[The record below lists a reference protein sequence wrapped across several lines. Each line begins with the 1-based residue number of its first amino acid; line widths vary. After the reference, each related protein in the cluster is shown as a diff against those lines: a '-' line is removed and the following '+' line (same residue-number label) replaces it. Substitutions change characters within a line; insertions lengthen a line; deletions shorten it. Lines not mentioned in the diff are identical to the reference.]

1 MGAARHPLVRAGG
14 IRSASLWL
22 VRRRLRT
29 DGRRALIL
37 VLVITVAAT
46 SFTVLGGVQT
56 WRLEIV
62 GAPAPAPVASYDL
75 LVLPADAPGSAEQ
88 SGPHSLVRPRRWQDV
103 YGGITLTQ
111 SQQIQEMPG
120 VDIAAPIAMVGY
132 ILQTVHVAVP
142 IPPAQLDA
150 PALYSASITHTT
162 DQGLSTV
169 VSPNVAFTYV
179 TPDPLT
185 DPLAHTADKRCP
197 VDTGAD
203 AAHGGDP
210 FAVQTRRAGTCW
222 STRTG
227 PTTKWAGNTPW
238 PSVQDTW
245 TFPTLVAAVDPA
257 AEAALHGLDQAITAG
272 RYLPQQAPAG
282 RDAAIPVIRAD
293 TLAGDDKDTV
303 VVAKLPSR
311 AVARVE
317 PDMTPAQIDRLVSAT
332 PRAVVATRTVTSTQ
346 AYRQLVD
353 EELASGRQHSVDTF
367 WTTTPVDYVGHG
379 DGRLSVTPQP
389 TPSPRTWQQSDATT
403 RRAPPVDA
411 SDSAARGLVAHTS
424 TSPPGAEEAS
434 RPRLAT
440 VGTFGPNG
448 PAADGES
455 VPAFGADLLPGADA
469 ASQRAL
475 GGRELP
481 PNANPAAYPAGGPT
495 MLMPLDRIDAFTDPA
510 VFSDVNQAAPVSAI
524 RVRVAGVTGT
534 DPLSRERVRTVADEI
549 SKTTRLRVD
558 VTLGATPTEVPVT
571 IPAGRHGRPQLTVRE
586 TWFRTSVD
594 VVSVP
599 AQERKSTV
607 LLFLLLLVCGLAIAN
622 ATAAST
628 RALALELRQQAR
640 LGLLPGAIFRHLL
653 AEVGLLALAAGL
665 LSAVLTW
672 PVAVAS
678 QAPGLPLHPLLAVPV
693 ALVVGLSAAVI
704 PAWRA
709 SGAAHSVLAVGLPPV
724 RRLHAR
730 GRLRVAAVHLL
741 RTPGRSARCVAA
753 VAIGCAAVTVQLML
767 TWVWHGAVVGELLG
781 VPVSLQDRWVDA
793 AATALIALMSA
804 FVVAD
809 VGWLAVRDRRAELA
823 DLRVQGLLATQLA
836 GLVVREMTI
845 LVLVG
850 AALGG
855 LVGATVAAG
864 LGSA

>member
-1 MGAARHPLVRAGG
+1 MGAARHPSVRAGG

-62 GAPAPAPVASYDL
+62 GAPAPAPAASYDL
-75 LVLPADAPGSAEQ
+75 LVLPADAAGGAEQ

-103 YGGITLTQ
+103 YGGITLAQ

-120 VDIAAPIAMVGY
+120 VDVAAPIAMVGY

-169 VSPNVAFTYV
+169 VSPNVAVTYV

-185 DPLAHTADKRCP
+185 DPPAHTAGRRCP
-197 VDTGAD
+197 VDTGAE
-203 AAHGGDP
+203 AAHDGDP
-210 FAVQTRRAGTCW
+210 FAVQTRRVGTCW

-227 PTTKWAGNTPW
+227 PTTEWAGKT

-257 AEAALHGLDQAITAG
+257 AEAALHGLDEAITAG
-272 RYLPQQAPAG
+272 RYLPQQAPAA
-282 RDAAIPVIRAD
+282 RDTAIPVIRAD
-293 TLAGDDKDTV
+293 ALAGEDKDTV

-311 AVARVE
+311 AVAGIE
-317 PDMTPAQIDRLVSAT
+317 PNMTPAQVDRLASAT

-353 EELASGRQHSVDTF
+353 EELSSGRQHAVDTF

-389 TPSPRTWQQSDATT
+389 TPSPRTWQQPDATT
-403 RRAPPVDA
+403 RRALPVDA

-424 TSPPGAEEAS
+424 TSPPGAEEAA

-440 VGTFGPNG
+440 VGTFGPT
-448 PAADGES
+448 A
-455 VPAFGADLLPGADA
+455 PAFGADPLPGADA

-475 GGRELP
+475 GGRELS

-495 MLMPLDRIDAFTDPA
+495 MLMPLNRIDAFTDPA

-524 RVRVAGVTGT
+524 RVRVADVTGT

-558 VTLGATPTEVPVT
+558 VTLGSTPTEVPVT

-599 AQERKSTV
+599 AQDRKSTV
-607 LLFLLLLVCGLAIAN
+607 LLLLLLLVCGLAIAN

-628 RALALELRQQAR
+628 SALALELRQQAR

-653 AEVGLLALAAGL
+653 AEVGLLALTAGL
-665 LSAVLTW
+665 LSALLTW
-672 PVAVAS
+672 PVAAAS

-693 ALVVGLSAAVI
+693 ALTVGLSAAVI

-709 SGAAHSVLAVGLPPV
+709 SGAAHSVGAVRPPPV

-753 VAIGCAAVTVQLML
+753 VAIGCAALTVQLML

-793 AATALIALMSA
+793 AATALIVLMSA

-836 GLVVREMTI
+836 GLVVREMTL

-855 LVGATVAAG
+855 LVGATVAAA
-864 LGSA
+864 LGSAYP